1 MTKTGRGMFNTI
13 NLEAALR
20 LYYKRIELSNDDIR
34 EIFGPMSSSTM
45 SRLKKLALKQM
56 AEDGASPMWDARCVH
71 TGSAFKAWK
80 LDPADLEMRL
90 AKLRKLGL
98 EEGE

>member
-1 MTKTGRGMFNTI
+1 MVK
-13 NLEAALR
+13 
-20 LYYKRIELSNDDIR
+20 
-34 EIFGPMSSSTM
+34 
-45 SRLKKLALKQM
+45 
-56 AEDGASPMWDARCVH
+56 DGNPPIWDARNVN
-71 TGSAFKAWK
+71 TVSAFKAWK